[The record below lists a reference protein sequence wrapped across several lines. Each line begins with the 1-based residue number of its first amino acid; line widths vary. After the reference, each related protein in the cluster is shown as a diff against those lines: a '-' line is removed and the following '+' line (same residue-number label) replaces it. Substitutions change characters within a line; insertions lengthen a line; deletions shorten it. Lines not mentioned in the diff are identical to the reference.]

1 MQRRFRNALP
11 RALEIVLLLFCLAFF
26 PSLAHAQSVVVMPYV
41 QSGHKD
47 TTNGSDSKTLHWFTD
62 QTPGEFT
69 LEFQLPNGPWRNVA
83 PARIA
88 LDFPVLKVKEPIK
101 EEKPKQPPEK
111 NDGVAKKDDKTAE
124 KKDEKEEPKIP
135 LPPEKDQHYFKY
147 TAHLDNLPLN
157 AEVRYR
163 VKLGEGTIRE
173 AAFRT
178 QASADRPVRCILVG
192 DLAQGRPQQR
202 TIAWQMSLQ
211 KPDFLVALGD
221 IVYPTGRINQYMHF
235 YFGTYNDMPEADPKV
250 GAPLMAS
257 VPFYPALGNHDIKAK
272 LANIPDALGVYY
284 FFSAPKNGP
293 GAGPWATQ
301 LDGEEAANTRFRA
314 ANKDSYPFID
324 VYSFDNGPAH
334 FVVLNVN
341 PKMNLDDPTFRKWL
355 IDDLRNAK
363 GRWKIVCFHM
373 PGFHSSIKHY
383 AEQQV
388 RPLSPLFEEAG
399 VTLTFAGHVH
409 NYQRSIPLKFAPNP
423 KQEKKKSVDGRFT
436 LDTAFDGVK
445 NTRPSGVIHIVA
457 GGGGAN
463 LYGPGLEKT
472 KETLEKQFGANYDDF
487 TARMVADQHSFTVLE
502 CAPSRLE
509 LRALSISGAEL
520 DRVVITK

>member
-1 MQRRFRNALP
+1 MRCLGRLKT
-11 RALEIVLLLFCLAFF
+11 VLLLCCLACF
-26 PSLAHAQSVVVMPYV
+26 PSSALAQSVVVMPYV
-41 QSGHKD
+41 QSGHKN
-47 TTNGSDSKTLHWFTD
+47 TTNGSDSKILHWFTD

-69 LEFQLPNGPWRNVA
+69 LEFQLPNGPWRNVT

-88 LDFPVLKVKEPIK
+88 LDFPALKVKEPAK
-101 EEKPKQPPEK
+101 KEKPKELPGK
-111 NDGVAKKDDKTAE
+111 SDDP
-124 KKDEKEEPKIP
+124 KKDEKKESKIP

-163 VKLGEGTIRE
+163 VKVGERTIRE
-173 AAFRT
+173 GAFRT
-178 QASADRPVRCILVG
+178 QASADRPVRCVLVG

-202 TIAWQMSLQ
+202 AIAWQMSLQ

-221 IVYPTGRINQYMHF
+221 IVYPTGRVNQYMHF
-235 YFGTYNDMPEADPKV
+235 YFGTYNDVPEADPKV

-257 VPFYPALGNHDIKAK
+257 VPFYPLLGNHDISAK
-272 LANIPDALGVYY
+272 LAKVPDALGVYY

-293 GAGPWATQ
+293 GEGPWATRI
-301 LDGEEAANTRFRA
+301 DGDEAANSKFRA

-341 PKMNLDDPTFRKWL
+341 PMMNLDDPTFRKWL

-409 NYQRSIPLKFAPNP
+409 NYQRSVPLKFAPNH

-436 LDTAFDGVK
+436 LDTAFDGVN
-445 NTRPSGVIHIVA
+445 NTRPNGVIHIVA

-472 KETLEKQFGANYDDF
+472 KETLQKQFGANYADF
-487 TARMVADQHSFTVLE
+487 TAKMVTDQHSFTVLE
-502 CAPSRLE
+502 CAPSLLE
-509 LRALSISGAEL
+509 LRALSTSGEEL
-520 DRVVITK
+520 DRIVITK